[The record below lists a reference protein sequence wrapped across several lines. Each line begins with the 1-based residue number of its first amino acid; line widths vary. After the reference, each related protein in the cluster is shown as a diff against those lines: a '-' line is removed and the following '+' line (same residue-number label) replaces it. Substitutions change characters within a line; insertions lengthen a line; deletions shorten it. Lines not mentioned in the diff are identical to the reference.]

1 MEVDKP
7 TDKSW
12 SGAASGK
19 DVCHFCRERG
29 VLPLQE
35 PQSNW
40 GKVGGGRARAAAA
53 AARVARVAGGGNGQK
68 PVVRLVRPLLPKK
81 QKSHNTQKN
90 NPGKLKLIKGKVAL

>member
-1 MEVDKP
+1 M
-7 TDKSW
+7 
-12 SGAASGK
+12 
-19 DVCHFCRERG
+19 
-29 VLPLQE
+29 QE

-53 AARVARVAGGGNGQK
+53 AARVAGGGNGQK
-68 PVVRLVRPLLPKK
+68 PVVRVVRPLLPKK

>member
-1 MEVDKP
+1 M
-7 TDKSW
+7 
-12 SGAASGK
+12 
-19 DVCHFCRERG
+19 
-29 VLPLQE
+29 QE

-53 AARVARVAGGGNGQK
+53 AARVARVAGGGN
-68 PVVRLVRPLLPKK
+68 VRVVRPLLPKK